1 MPGVP
6 PSADEEL
13 RVLVET
19 VQALR
24 LERGLTQETVG
35 LGGGLGRKYVG
46 ELERRELVPSVPG
59 LVGVARGLELSTA
72 DFLRAF
78 ADRLDGDAG

>member
-1 MPGVP
+1 VP

-13 RVLVET
+13 RALVET

-24 LERGLTQETVG
+24 LERGLTQEAVG

-59 LVGVARGLELSTA
+59 LVGVAHGLELSTA
-72 DFLRAF
+72 DFLRAY
-78 ADRLDGDAG
+78 ANRLDGDG